1 MNYYL
6 IGMMGSGKSTVGK
19 LLAKKLKTSFLDL
32 DHYIELKNKMSIQD
46 IFKEK
51 GENYFREL
59 EVDALSNIE
68 GSKVVVA
75 CGGGIILDH
84 RNRKKISSNGKVVF
98 LKASTS
104 SLNNRLLSNINRP
117 LLNDKNIE
125 AELIKIWNQR
135 KKYYYDTAE
144 IIINTD
150 GINPETLSNQIIEK
164 LNE

>member
-19 LLAKKLKTSFLDL
+19 LLAKKLETPFLDL
-32 DHYIELKNKMSIQD
+32 DHFIEVKNNMSIKS

-59 EVDALSNIE
+59 EVNALSEIKS
-68 GSKVVVA
+68 SKVVVA

-84 RNRKKISSNGKVVF
+84 RNRKNISSNGKVIF
-98 LKASTS
+98 LQASTL
-104 SLNNRLLSNINRP
+104 SLKNRLLSNLDRP
-117 LLNDKNIE
+117 LLNDRDLEK
-125 AELIKIWNQR
+125 ELKKIWDYR

-144 IIINTD
+144 ITINTD
-150 GINPETLSNQIIEK
+150 DLNPDILSNQIIEK
-164 LNE
+164 LNQ

>member
-19 LLAKKLKTSFLDL
+19 LLAKKLKTPFLDL

>member
-19 LLAKKLKTSFLDL
+19 LLAKKMKMPFLDL
-32 DHYIELKNKMSIQD
+32 DHYIEIKNKMSIQD

-59 EVDALSNIE
+59 EVNALSTIKD
-68 GSKVVVA
+68 SKVVVA

-84 RNRKKISSNGKVVF
+84 RNRKNISSNGKVIF
-98 LKASTS
+98 LEASTS
-104 SLNNRLLSNINRP
+104 SLKNRLLSNTNRP
-117 LLNDKNIE
+117 LLNDKDIE
-125 AELIKIWNQR
+125 KELIKIWNQR
-135 KKYYYDTAE
+135 KKYYYNTAE

-150 GINPETLSNQIIEK
+150 DLNPEILSKQIIEK
-164 LNE
+164 LN